1 MFQHKQEHIDAC
13 VGNATSAV
21 SNGLNNATGAADNT
35 FIGNSVNST
44 AESFTNT
51 VHEKSI
57 SACQKIVTIKLW
69 LTVVGYALLAMVMVR
84 ICTVCSY
91 YNIRRWK
98 EFETY
103 I

>member
-21 SNGLNNATGAADNT
+21 GNQLSNITGATNNT
-35 FIGNSVNST
+35 IIGNSVNDT
-44 AESFTNT
+44 AGDITNT

-57 SACQKIVTIKLW
+57 SACEKIVTIKLW